1 MNIYSH
7 PKLYDAIHHN
17 YKLDIVFVQ
26 SIAKSISGSVLELA
40 SGTGR
45 LAEAIIKL
53 GLNYTGLELSEPF
66 FNLAKKKYR
75 HNAEFVQGNMQNV

>member
-17 YKLDIVFVQ
+17 HKLDIVFVQ
-26 SIAKSISGSVLELA
+26 SIAKSITGSVLELA

-66 FNLAKKKYR
+66 FNLAKKSETILEY
-75 HNAEFVQGNMQNV
+75 ACPI